1 VDFFH
6 LQFFVTL
13 IIVDSIKPVNM
24 SSKKG
29 SWESNKKEISISIG
43 VILVVIVIFVS
54 LTLYSQNWPP
64 AVVVESSSMQ
74 HGQNFVFGVIN
85 TGDIVGV
92 KKVISFKDVVTYVV
106 ARESGYPID
115 YGEYGNVIVY
125 NDYYLNELVIHR
137 ALFYVEGWQGDI
149 PVIYGNDHPSWLV
162 ISGSTVTI
170 YDKGFRHQTVVID
183 LGSYVGQTGF
193 VTMGDNN
200 PVADQQPGSGIDNSL
215 VNMSQVKGVVFGYLP
230 ILGTLKLWIEGK
242 TQYIPEQSNLIMAI
256 ILILL
261 IAFAFYPSGKK
272 EKNVRK

>member
-1 VDFFH
+1 MDFFH

-29 SWESNKKEISISIG
+29 IWESNKKEISISIG
-43 VILVVIVIFVS
+43 VILVVIIIFVS

-92 KKVISFKDVVTYVV
+92 KKVSSFKDVITYVV

-170 YDKGFRHQTVVID
+170 YDKGFRRAMLDRLVLLQWEITI
-183 LGSYVGQTGF
+183 LLRI
-193 VTMGDNN
+193 NN
-200 PVADQQPGSGIDNSL
+200 PEV
-215 VNMSQVKGVVFGYLP
+215 
-230 ILGTLKLWIEGK
+230 E
-242 TQYIPEQSNLIMAI
+242 LII
-256 ILILL
+256 HW
-261 IAFAFYPSGKK
+261 
-272 EKNVRK
+272 

>member
-1 VDFFH
+1 
-6 LQFFVTL
+6 
-13 IIVDSIKPVNM
+13 M
-24 SSKKG
+24 SGKKG
-29 SWESNKKEISISIG
+29 NWESNKKEISISIG
-43 VILVVIVIFVS
+43 VILVVIIIFVS

-92 KKVISFKDVVTYVV
+92 KKVSSFKDVITYVV

-125 NDYYLNELVIHR
+125 NDYYLNEPVIHR

-215 VNMSQVKGVVFGYLP
+215 VNMSQVRGVVFGYLP

-242 TQYIPEQSNLIMAI
+242 TQYIPEQSNVIMAI

-261 IAFAFYPSGKK
+261 VAFAFYPSGKK